1 MAEVLANILIVE
13 DDRNTREGLSRV
25 LIKEGYQVILSDDG
39 NDALRKVRR
48 ENLDLILTDLKL
60 PGADGLKILKE
71 AKKLRPEI
79 AVILITAYGTIESA
93 VEAMREGAEDYLTKP
108 INVGHLRHLVRK
120 ALERQV
126 LLRENIYLRQELK
139 KRYKLENIIGQAPKM
154 QSIFETIIQIA
165 PTKSTVLLEGESGTG
180 KELLASAIHYN
191 SPRAHKPFIKVS
203 CASLSEGVLESELF
217 GHEKGAFT
225 GAISQRKGRF
235 ESADG
240 GTLFLDEVS
249 GIPRLTQLKLLR
261 VLQERELERV
271 GGNKTIKFDVRL
283 IAATNANLKEA
294 VEKGKFRE
302 DLYYRL
308 NVVNIVIPPLQER
321 KEDVPLLVDHF
332 LAKYSQENNKEIR
345 GISRPALNALWNYDW
360 PGNIRELENAIER
373 AVALC
378 RGKVIDLKDLPSSL
392 NLGERHKSAIPIEVG
407 MNLKEVERE
416 VIRRTLSQVRGKRV
430 KAAKLLGI
438 GTTTLYRKLKELGLE

>member
-1 MAEVLANILIVE
+1 MAEVLANILIIE
-13 DDRNTREGLSRV
+13 DDKNTREGLSRV
-25 LIKEGYQVILSDDG
+25 LTKEGYQVILSDDG
-39 NDALRKVRR
+39 NDALKKVRR

-60 PGADGLKILKE
+60 PGADGLKILKD
-71 AKKLRPEI
+71 AKKLRPEL

-93 VEAMREGAEDYLTKP
+93 VEAMQAGAEDYLTKP

-126 LLRENIYLRQELK
+126 LFRENIYLRQELK
-139 KRYKLENIIGQAPKM
+139 KRYRLENIIGQAPKM

-180 KELLASAIHYN
+180 KELLASAVHYN
-191 SPRAHKPFIKVS
+191 SSRAHKPFIKVS
-203 CASLSEGVLESELF
+203 CASLSEGILESELF

-235 ESADG
+235 ELADG

-271 GGNKTIKFDVRL
+271 GGSKTIKLDVRL
-283 IAATNANLKEA
+283 IAATNDNLKEA
-294 VEKGKFRE
+294 VEKGRFRE

-308 NVVNIVIPPLQER
+308 NVVNIVIPPLRER
-321 KEDVPLLVDHF
+321 REDIPLLVDHF
-332 LAKYSQENNKEIR
+332 LAKYSQENNKEIQ
-345 GISRPALNALWNYDW
+345 GISRPVLNTLWNYNW

-378 RGKVIDLKDLPSSL
+378 RGKVIDFKDLPSSL
-392 NLGERHKSAIPIEVG
+392 NLEEQHKSTIPIEVG

-416 VIRRTLSQVRGKRV
+416 VIRCTLSQVRGKRV
-430 KAAKLLGI
+430 QAAKLLGI
-438 GTTTLYRKLKELGLE
+438 GITTLYRKLKELELG

>member
-1 MAEVLANILIVE
+1 MAEVLANILIIE
-13 DDRNTREGLSRV
+13 DDKNTREGLSRV
-25 LIKEGYQVILSDDG
+25 LTKEGYQVILSDDG
-39 NDALRKVRR
+39 NDALKKVRR

-60 PGADGLKILKE
+60 PGADGLKILKD
-71 AKKLRPEI
+71 AKKLRPEL

-93 VEAMREGAEDYLTKP
+93 VEAMQAGAEDYLTKP

-126 LLRENIYLRQELK
+126 LFRENIYLRQELK
-139 KRYKLENIIGQAPKM
+139 KRYRLENIIGQAPKM

-180 KELLASAIHYN
+180 KELLASAVHYN
-191 SPRAHKPFIKVS
+191 SSRAHKPFIKVS
-203 CASLSEGVLESELF
+203 CASLSEGILESELF

-235 ESADG
+235 ELADG

-271 GGNKTIKFDVRL
+271 GGSKTIKLDVRL
-283 IAATNANLKEA
+283 IAATNDNLKEA
-294 VEKGKFRE
+294 VEKGRFRE

-308 NVVNIVIPPLQER
+308 NVVNIVIPPLRER
-321 KEDVPLLVDHF
+321 REDIPLLVDHF
-332 LAKYSQENNKEIR
+332 LAKYSQENNKEIQ
-345 GISRPALNALWNYDW
+345 GISRPVLNTLWNYNW

-378 RGKVIDLKDLPSSL
+378 RGKVIDFKDLPSSL
-392 NLGERHKSAIPIEVG
+392 NLEEQHKSTIPIEVG

-430 KAAKLLGI
+430 QAAKLLGI
-438 GTTTLYRKLKELGLE
+438 GITTLYRKLKELELG